1 MHSGSTVDSI
11 YDGTFT
17 GGEDGI
23 WYGEADITLIIKGG
37 TFKADEGA
45 SDSRDA
51 RAWLNLDAGASPQ
64 VTISGGTFETD
75 STDDNAIR
83 ANSDRVT
90 YGAILEDSAVA
101 TVTYRS
107 GDPET
112 ETGDSTT
119 RVNDT
124 KWVWFRTYHVS
135 KVEVT
140 SA

>member
-11 YDGTFT
+11 YDRTFT

-51 RAWLNLDAGASPQ
+51 RAWLNLDSGASPD
-64 VTISGGTFETD
+64 VKISGGTFETD

-83 ANSDRVT
+83 ANSDVT
-90 YGAILEDSAVA
+90 YGDILEASAVA
-101 TVTYRS
+101 TVTYRN

-124 KWVWFRTYHVS
+124 KGVWFRTYHVS